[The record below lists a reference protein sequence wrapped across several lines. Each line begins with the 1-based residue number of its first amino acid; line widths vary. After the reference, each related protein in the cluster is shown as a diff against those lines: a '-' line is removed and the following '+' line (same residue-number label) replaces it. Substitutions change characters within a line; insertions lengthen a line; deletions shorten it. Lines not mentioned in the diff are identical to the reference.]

1 MPFKLRLFLIIYLEN
16 GEKWPHERG
25 KMLDLPR
32 HKIGAPW
39 VFGVPLGRWL
49 PLTAT
54 TLCPFLTLSRMSR
67 LASSGGF
74 FFGGVLH
81 KIHPGRFN
89 GWFTYSHHPWKRK
102 ENDLNQ
108 NLQGIMFHFN
118 LPGCTQVVHSVR
130 GQAKKMAY
138 LLGNDPHIFYQTFRT
153 FWVDDFPPFSHR
165 ECEIS

>member
-1 MPFKLRLFLIIYLEN
+1 MATWTRENARSSPSQNRRTLGIWCAVGQVAAIDGNNTVPFPDLE
-16 GEKWPHERG
+16 PYV
-25 KMLDLPR
+25 P
-32 HKIGAPW
+32 
-39 VFGVPLGRWL
+39 FGVLR
-49 PLTAT
+49 
-54 TLCPFLTLSRMSR
+54 R
-67 LASSGGF
+67 F

-108 NLQGIMFHFN
+108 NLQGIMFHVN